1 MAHIPGLRM
10 TMGLWGQRTLTSP
23 NPLALGAKEKA
34 GREGGERKAKYLISH
49 QGRGWGE
56 SRAQRSQERGAPPPP
71 GSYLKLMLAQTSMS
85 LSRKTLRSLDLISC
99 PRSPYTVSVRV
110 SHRSSCRWPEVNS
123 WRRKGQRRSTPATQS
138 RMPGGVEA
146 GL

>member
-1 MAHIPGLRM
+1 M
-10 TMGLWGQRTLTSP
+10 
-23 NPLALGAKEKA
+23 
-34 GREGGERKAKYLISH
+34 
-49 QGRGWGE
+49 
-56 SRAQRSQERGAPPPP
+56 P

-123 WRRKGQRRSTPATQS
+123 WRKEGTEKVYTNVTIWDAAQAARPEVQNLSHLAEKKVQVVCGNVRLR
-138 RMPGGVEA
+138 
-146 GL
+146 